1 MSKMYANPFFWG
13 EPVNE
18 NHYIPRPEEEQ
29 QILEAI
35 ENQQQLLITGNR
47 GTGKTSLIKHVIQK
61 SPAASIYLDLSFV
74 VSRSDLCK
82 YLLKQMK
89 EDFPEVNHQ
98 DGLISLSNS
107 EQELS
112 LSSIFNFLYA
122 YLKKRERK
130 FAIIWDE
137 FHHLIKLKDNV
148 MSELKRELSKGQGIT
163 HIFISNRKD
172 LLDTICSN
180 KEERFFQK
188 CEVVQ
193 VERIERQ
200 AYKSFLTTRF
210 RRMGLNDYDI
220 ADSIL
225 DFTECKAQLTQK
237 LAHSLAQLWLEGTT
251 TRLLER
257 TISKMLREH
266 NALFISQWD
275 SFGVNEKRLMLGL
288 ASGFSR
294 PTELSFI
301 SKFGLSATSTAHN
314 TVIKLL
320 KEGWLINH
328 DEGYYIYDP
337 IFLKW
342 LKIKNGIA

>member
-74 VSRSDLCK
+74 VSISDLCK

-172 LLDTICSN
+172 LLDTI
-180 KEERFFQK
+180 
-188 CEVVQ
+188 
-193 VERIERQ
+193 IT
-200 AYKSFLTTRF
+200 A
-210 RRMGLNDYDI
+210 GPDH
-220 ADSIL
+220 IL
-225 DFTECKAQLTQK
+225 LHNVFCAQGQ
-237 LAHSLAQLWLEGTT
+237 
-251 TRLLER
+251 
-257 TISKMLREH
+257 
-266 NALFISQWD
+266 
-275 SFGVNEKRLMLGL
+275 
-288 ASGFSR
+288 
-294 PTELSFI
+294 
-301 SKFGLSATSTAHN
+301 
-314 TVIKLL
+314 
-320 KEGWLINH
+320 
-328 DEGYYIYDP
+328 
-337 IFLKW
+337 
-342 LKIKNGIA
+342 